1 MRPRVPCGPF
11 PFYPMSQAAP
21 APAAVRYQRGVYLP
35 SHDLWLD
42 PWDDQPFAFVS
53 HAHADHIGKHR
64 EVILSNVTARLMHA
78 RLPDQKRQ
86 EHRLDFLQTAADIRP
101 GLRIT
106 LYPAGHIAGSAQ
118 SFIETDDGAGSLLY
132 TGDFKLRAGLSAE
145 ATGWT
150 QADTLIMETTFGLPR
165 FAFPPTEQVLADV
178 VKFCREALEEE
189 EVPVLFG
196 YSLGKSQEILMAL
209 SQAGLPAMLHGAVH
223 RMTEVY
229 RELQPDFPHFERYDA
244 DNLAGKVLI
253 CPPSANQSRML
264 QKIKARRTA
273 MLTGWALTPGAVHRY
288 QTDACFP
295 LSDHADYDDLLRY
308 VELVKPKRVL
318 TLHGYAA
325 AFAAD
330 LRARGVE
337 AWALSEEN
345 QMELT
350 LSLGGLGE
358 SSEPAPVPPPAPVE
372 ETPAVDDDSLA
383 CPGCLFVTFAR
394 VGDAIASTTGKLK
407 KIEILSE
414 YFRTLDDE
422 SLPVAALCLGGRAF
436 AQSDPRVLNLGSA
449 VIKRALLAVSGVG
462 EDHLRRLGTSL
473 ADLSEVAEA
482 VLPGR
487 TKPQPFSMVDAM
499 GLFDELERT
508 RGPVAKGEL
517 LQRTLARLT
526 SLEARYVIKILT
538 GELRIGLKEGLLE
551 EALAAAFGQ
560 PADAIREANMLLGNL
575 GRVALMA
582 QAGTLDRAELT
593 LFQPVKS
600 MLASPEPTAEDIW
613 ARHEELHAAAETG
626 APLDQPLAG
635 DGKVANARL
644 IVWVE
649 DKFDGVRAQMHRD
662 AEGRV
667 EIYSRDLRR
676 VTGQFEEIAKA
687 AVDGLKDTV
696 IFDGEIVAYVK
707 GKRLTFFDLQKRLGR
722 RAPDLFMKENVPI
735 VLLVFDLLH
744 LNGRSLLAE
753 PLAERRR
760 LLDGLTLP
768 SPIIRRVD
776 VVQAGSADEIEAA
789 FVGAR
794 AHGNEGLI
802 IKDPASL
809 YTPGRRGLAW
819 LKLKKEL
826 ATLDVVVV
834 GAEWGHGKR
843 NSVLSDYTFAVR
855 DAASGEL
862 RTIGK
867 AYSGLTD
874 VEILELTAHFQ
885 QNILATRGKYHEVRP
900 DVVLEIAFDS
910 IQPSTRHTSGLSMR
924 FPRIKALRRDKTPS
938 EIDTVDYARTLCVPP
953 VAG

>member
-1 MRPRVPCGPF
+1 MA
-11 PFYPMSQAAP
+11 QAA
-21 APAAVRYQRGVYLP
+21 AFSPAAVRYARGVYLP
-35 SHDLWLD
+35 THDLWLD
-42 PWDDQPFAFVS
+42 PWDNQPFAFVS
-53 HAHADHIGKHR
+53 HAHADHIGLHR
-64 EVILSNVTARLMHA
+64 EVILSTVTARLMHA

-86 EHRLDFLQTAADIRP
+86 EHRLEFGRTAADIRP

-118 SFIETDDGAGSLLY
+118 SFIESDHREGSLLY
-132 TGDFKLRAGLSAE
+132 TGDFKLRPGLSAE
-145 ATGWT
+145 ATEWV

-165 FAFPPTEQVLADV
+165 FRFPPTPEVLAQV
-178 VKFCREALEEE
+178 VKFCREAIEDG

-209 SQAGLPAMLHGAVH
+209 DQAGLPAMLHGAVH

-229 RELQPDFPHFERYDA
+229 RELKPDFPQFERYDA
-244 DNLAGKVLI
+244 EALAGKVLI

-295 LSDHADYDDLLRY
+295 LSDHADYDDLIRY
-308 VELVKPKRVL
+308 VELVKPRRVL

-330 LRARGVE
+330 LRARGIE

-350 LSLGGLGE
+350 LSLGGLDDGF
-358 SSEPAPVPPPAPVE
+358 APPTAVSGNAAATPE
-372 ETPAVDDDSLA
+372 ETGGEASEFA
-383 CPGCLFVTFAR
+383 EFAR
-394 VGDAIASTTGKLK
+394 VGDRIAATTGKLK
-407 KIEILSE
+407 KIGILSG

-422 SLPVAALCLGGRAF
+422 ALPIATLYLAGRAF
-436 AQSDPRVLNLGSA
+436 AQSDPRVLNIGSS
-449 VIKRALLAVSGVG
+449 VVKRALLAVSGVS
-462 EDHLRRLGTSL
+462 EDQLRRLGTSL

-487 TKPQPFSMVDAM
+487 TKPEPFSLVESMR
-499 GLFDELERT
+499 LFDELEKT
-508 RGPVAKGEL
+508 RGPVKKGEL
-517 LQRTLARLT
+517 LQQNLARLS
-526 SLEARYVIKILT
+526 SLEGRYVIKILT

-551 EALAAAFGQ
+551 EALAAAFDRT
-560 PADAIREANMLLGNL
+560 ADGIREANMLLGNL
-575 GRVALMA
+575 GKVARLA
-582 QAGTLDRAELT
+582 RAGELNRAELT
-593 LFQPVKS
+593 LFQPIKS

-613 ARHEELHAAAETG
+613 ARHEELHAAAEAG
-626 APLDQPLAG
+626 VPQEQPLAG
-635 DGKVANARL
+635 DGHAGDAHKV
-644 IVWVE
+644 VWVE
-649 DKFDGVRAQMHRD
+649 DKFDGVRAQLHRN

-676 VTGQFEEIAKA
+676 VTGQFEEIAKIA
-687 AVDGLKDTV
+687 GAMQDEV
-696 IFDGEIVAYVK
+696 IFDGEIVAYEK

-735 VLLVFDLLH
+735 VLLVFDVLH
-744 LNGRSLLAE
+744 LNGRSLLGV
-753 PLAERRR
+753 PLAERRT
-760 LLDGLTLP
+760 LLDGLALP
-768 SPIIRRVD
+768 APTIRRVD
-776 VVQAGSADEIEAA
+776 VVQAASANEIEAA
-789 FVGAR
+789 FQAAR
-794 AHGNEGLI
+794 SHGNEGLI

-855 DAASGEL
+855 DERTGEL
-862 RTIGK
+862 KTIGK

-874 VEILELTAHFQ
+874 VEILELTAHLQ
-885 QNILATRGKYHEVRP
+885 QNILATRGKYHEVKP

-924 FPRIKALRRDKTPS
+924 FPRIKALRRDKTPV
-938 EIDTVDYARTLCVPP
+938 EIDSVNYARSLCLPP
-953 VAG
+953 LPPLVA